1 MFTRRRFLKTFLA
14 GGAGFFSLGGYAFG
28 VEPRL
33 RLAVARHDLA
43 LPQWPQGARPL
54 TAAILT
60 DLHAS
65 DPWMPVSRIE
75 EIVAA
80 TNRLAPDVV
89 FLLGD
94 FMSSLRWQYRPLE
107 PAEWAPP
114 FAGLTAPLGVHAIL
128 GNHDYWWDGGP
139 EPVVAALRAAGVGV
153 RLNDAIRIDRDGH
166 RFWISGTESTMA
178 RRIGRGRF
186 ASRADIGAALAAV
199 DDGAPIVHLAH
210 EPNFIRH
217 VPRRVAVTLSG
228 HTHGGQINLPF
239 VGAPIAR
246 RYELEWIHGH
256 YEVEGRNLVVSA
268 GLGCTFLPV
277 RFMVPPEIT
286 LVTLSA
292 PPTA

>member
-1 MFTRRRFLKTFLA
+1 MLTRRRFLQTTLA
-14 GGAGFFSLGGYAFG
+14 GGGGFVSLGGYAFG
-28 VEPRL
+28 VEPRF
-33 RLAVARHDLA
+33 RLTVARHTLA
-43 LPQWPQGARPL
+43 LPAWPATAKPL

-94 FMSSLRWQYRPLE
+94 YMSSLRWQFRALE

-128 GNHDYWWDGGP
+128 GNHDYWWEGGP
-139 EPVVAALRAAGVGV
+139 EPVIAALRGAGVAV
-153 RLNDAIRIDRDGH
+153 HLNDAVRIDRDGH
-166 RFWISGTESTMA
+166 RFWVSGTESAMA

-186 ASRADIGAALAAV
+186 AGRADIDAALAMV
-199 DDGAPIVHLAH
+199 DDDAPVIHLAH
-210 EPNFIRH
+210 EPSLFHR

-228 HTHGGQINLPF
+228 HTHGGQVDLPF
-239 VGAPIAR
+239 VGRPITR
-246 RYELEWIHGH
+246 HYDLEWIHGH
-256 YEVEGRNLVVSA
+256 YEVDGRHLVVSA
-268 GLGCTFLPV
+268 GLGCTYLPV
-277 RFMVPPEIT
+277 RFGVPPEIT
-286 LVTLSA
+286 LVRLSA
-292 PPTA
+292 PATV